1 MGYTEYKKNVYVK
14 SGMKKDRTAIIG
26 YKSLRKDFKQRALYI
41 GKNAILLAYSVVYE
55 GSKIG
60 DLLVLGHNAIIRE
73 ENVIGN
79 GFKLW
84 SSSIVDYGCRI
95 GNNVKIHSN
104 VYVAQFTTIEDD
116 VFIGPGVA
124 IANDPHP
131 GCEYSKECM
140 REAPVI
146 KRGAQIGANVVI
158 NPFVVIGENALIGAG
173 SVVTRNIPKNCLAY
187 GSPAKV
193 KRKITEIE
201 CPKGLT
207 DFPYRKK

>member
-1 MGYTEYKKNVYVK
+1 MGYTEYKKNVYVE
-14 SGMKKDRTAIIG
+14 SGLKKDRTAIIG
-26 YKSLRKDFKQRALYI
+26 YQSLRKDLKQRALYI
-41 GKNAILLAYSVVYE
+41 GKNTILLGNSIVYE

-60 DLLVLGHNAIIRE
+60 DNLIVGHNAIIRE
-73 ENVIGN
+73 ENIIGD

-84 SSSIVDYGCRI
+84 SNSILDYGCRI
-95 GNNVKIHSN
+95 GSNVKIHSN

-116 VFIGPGVA
+116 VFIGPGVT

-131 GCEYSKECM
+131 GCESSKECM

-173 SVVTRNIPKNCLAY
+173 SAVTRNIPKNCLAY
-187 GSPAKV
+187 GNPAKV
-193 KRKITEIE
+193 KKRITEIE
-201 CPKGLT
+201 CLKGFT
-207 DFPYRKK
+207 DFPYKNK